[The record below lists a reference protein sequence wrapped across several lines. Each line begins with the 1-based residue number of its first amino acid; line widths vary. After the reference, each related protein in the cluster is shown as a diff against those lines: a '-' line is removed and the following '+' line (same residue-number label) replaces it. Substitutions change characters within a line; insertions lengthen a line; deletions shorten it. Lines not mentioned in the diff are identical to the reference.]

1 MECFFILVIEN
12 KIYKVIAWLAILS
25 VKITDKACL
34 PITSKREGKNS
45 YNPTISLV
53 HRGIKNEWSFYKNK
67 FHSWFNLLHV
77 ILIDF
82 SLEPSSNLF

>member
-1 MECFFILVIEN
+1 MLFFILVIEN

-45 YNPTISLV
+45 YNPTISLLKKSV
-53 HRGIKNEWSFYKNK
+53 YKRKIIHDLIFYM
-67 FHSWFNLLHV
+67 L
-77 ILIDF
+77 F
-82 SLEPSSNLF
+82 S